1 MTFTLVGRNSNTC
14 GGAMGRP
21 WGKWDLVGAR
31 GLEAEVTTVCA
42 ECYASAASSAA
53 VRVGKSSSVSGS
65 LSP

>member
-1 MTFTLVGRNSNTC
+1 
-14 GGAMGRP
+14 MGRP